1 MSDAT
6 LMGLPDVILDKI
18 LEVDDPECLGNE
30 AFFKFRLINR
40 ACAQQ
45 YRVKVHEFALKRL
58 EKVVENDKAEADYR
72 RMFASTV
79 PGNPLSDYD
88 EHKCVLYEVNFNSFQ
103 NLKNVYERKLK
114 AGDFRGCQFVLLKYS
129 RRMLQQ
135 ELRFKRL
142 YPFNPE
148 RVAADI
154 GMREHRPDG
163 TVVDTFCREPDKV
176 RARQPVPAW
185 EASDEAP
192 PPLPLA
198 MPPPM

>member
-30 AFFKFRLINR
+30 AFFKFRLINK

-72 RMFASTV
+72 RMFAREV

-88 EHKCVLYEVNFNSFQ
+88 EYKCTLYEVNFRSFQ
-103 NLKNVYERKLK
+103 NLKIVYECKLK

-129 RRMLQQ
+129 RRTLQQ

-142 YPFNPE
+142 YPFIPE
-148 RVAADI
+148 RVFADI
-154 GMREHRPDG
+154 GMRIERPDG
-163 TVVDTFCREPDKV
+163 TVVEAHFRTPDNV
-176 RARQPVPAW
+176 RARQPVSAW
-185 EASDEAP
+185 EEAPPVAPP
-192 PPLPLA
+192 PPLP
-198 MPPPM
+198 P

>member
-6 LMGLPDVILDKI
+6 LLGLPNEILDKI

-30 AFFKFRLINR
+30 AFFKFRGLNR

-45 YRVKVHEFALKRL
+45 SRMKVHEFALKRL

-72 RMFASTV
+72 RMFASKV
-79 PGNPLSDYD
+79 PDNPLSDYD
-88 EHKCVLYEVNFNSFQ
+88 EHKCKLYEVNFESFQ
-103 NLKNVYERKLK
+103 NLKIVYERKLK
-114 AGDFRGCQFVLLKYS
+114 AEDFCGCGVLLFKYS

-148 RVAADI
+148 RVFADI
-154 GMREHRPDG
+154 GMRHHLPDG
-163 TVVDTFCREPDKV
+163 TVVEAFFRTPDNV

-185 EASDEAP
+185 EEAP
-192 PPLPLA
+192 PVAPMAL
-198 MPPPM
+198 PPM